1 MASEGVEKYSLAIQF
16 IFLLWIILK
25 ILQRAYSFSVD
36 YNVISKIHFYGFIP
50 IKLCSL
56 KRSLKFCFQYLTQQ
70 MGCNCNF
77 SLKLIS
83 FYI

>member
-36 YNVISKIHFYGFIP
+36 YNVISRYIFSGFIP

-56 KRSLKFCFQYLTQQ
+56 KISLKFCFQYLTQQ

>member
-1 MASEGVEKYSLAIQF
+1 MASEGVEKYSLQSSYFFSLDNFENPAT
-16 IFLLWIILK
+16 
-25 ILQRAYSFSVD
+25 AYSFSVD
-36 YNVISKIHFYGFIP
+36 YNVIMQRYIFSGFIP